1 MLGAISRKM
10 ALHQNTEGYVRG
22 RLGAESVEGSRQSL
36 PETTMRGKLFVA
48 TVSLIAISW
57 QPSVADGVGSIS
69 AKNAERA
76 ASDPWSGFYVGGH
89 VGYGIG
95 SLGSGTHPIRDEGE
109 FLPSTITGLLGGYQ
123 AGYNF
128 RLPNNVVLGFE
139 TDVSFT
145 SAVDQSATGNAPF
158 HTRLDYF
165 ATARGRLGYV
175 VDHRFLPYVTG
186 GLAWGQTDVLM
197 DAPNDTSS
205 RSATHVGWTMGAGLE
220 YAVGGPWTVKA
231 EYELTRLRDMAYAAP
246 PGLVVDPVVHT
257 FKFGMNYNLDEPTA
271 ASSSSIV
278 LPRPD
283 AGWNIHGQSTFIEQ
297 AYPSFRSPYEGP
309 KSLPGRGEARE
320 TWTSTAF
327 LGARLWQGGEFYF
340 NPELDQ
346 GFGLGTTEGLAGFP
360 NGEAQKAGA
369 DFPKFRPQRY
379 FFRQTFGLGGEQET
393 VEDGPNQLAGKRDID
408 RLTVTVGR
416 MAVGDIFDNNTYAHD
431 PRTDFQNWALWA
443 SAAYD
448 FPADLPGF
456 TRGIVVELNRK
467 DWALRGGLF
476 QVPKEPNSDVL
487 VFKTA
492 GVIVEL
498 EERYKVYNQP
508 GKLRLGVFANE
519 GRTGNYDEALDIA
532 ASNPS
537 IDINAAMESTR
548 RQRPKYGFYINAEQA
563 LSKDVGLFG
572 RASWND
578 GQNEI
583 LSFTD
588 VDASLSGGISIKGTR
603 WGRPDDTVGIGGA
616 LNFLS
621 EPHRAFLAAGGLGL
635 LIGDGALTYSGEKIV
650 ETYYAY
656 TLRKGMT
663 LTGDYQFFLH
673 PAYNVDRGPVSIFSG
688 RLHVEF

>member
-1 MLGAISRKM
+1 
-10 ALHQNTEGYVRG
+10 
-22 RLGAESVEGSRQSL
+22 
-36 PETTMRGKLFVA
+36 MRGKLFAA
-48 TVSLIAISW
+48 TVSLFSISS
-57 QPSVADGVGSIS
+57 QPSVADGLGSTPAKS
-69 AKNAERA
+69 AEPA
-76 ASDPWSGFYVGGH
+76 AADPWKGLYVGGH
-89 VGYGIG
+89 FGYGG
-95 SLGSGTHPIRDEGE
+95 GGLGQGTHPVLAQAV

-128 RLPNNVVLGFE
+128 QLPNKVVLGVE
-139 TDVSFT
+139 TDVAFT
-145 SAVDQSATGNAPF
+145 GPEDKSATGQPPF
-158 HTRLDYF
+158 NTRLDYL

-175 VDHRFLPYVTG
+175 IDHRLLPFVTG
-186 GLAWGQTDVLM
+186 GLAWAQTDVMMNL
-197 DAPNDTSS
+197 PNDTSS
-205 RSATHVGWTMGAGLE
+205 RSATHVGWTMGAGVEFAL
-220 YAVGGPWTVKA
+220 GGPWTGKA
-231 EYELTRLRDMAYAAP
+231 EFDFARLGDVTYSAP

-257 FKFGMNYNLDEPTA
+257 FKLGMNYSLDAPTA

-278 LPRPD
+278 LARPD

-309 KSLPGRGEARE
+309 KSLPGKGEARE
-320 TWTSTAF
+320 SWTTTAF
-327 LGARLWQGGEFYF
+327 LGLRLWEGGEFYF

-346 GFGLGTTEGLAGFP
+346 GFGLGGTQGLAGFP

-369 DFPKFRPQRY
+369 DFPKFRAQRY
-379 FFRQTFGLGGEQET
+379 FIRQTFGLGGEQET

-408 RLTVTVGR
+408 RITVTAGR
-416 MAVGDIFDNNTYAHD
+416 IAVGDIFDTNAYAHD
-431 PRTDFQNWALWA
+431 PRADFQNWALWEA
-443 SAAYD
+443 AAYD

-456 TRGIVVELNRK
+456 TRGVVVELNRK

-487 VFKTA
+487 VFKTG

-498 EERYKVYNQP
+498 EERYKIYNQP
-508 GKLRLGVFANE
+508 GKLRFGVFANE
-519 GRTGNYDEALDIA
+519 GRTGNYDEALAIA
-532 ASNPS
+532 AANPS
-537 IDINAAMESTR
+537 IDINTAMEETR
-548 RQRPKYGFYINAEQA
+548 KQRPKYGFYINAEQA
-563 LSKDVGLFG
+563 LTKDIGLFG

-588 VDASLSGGISIKGTR
+588 VDASLSGGISIKGSR
-603 WGRPDDTVGIGGA
+603 WGRPDDTLGLGGA
-616 LNFLS
+616 VNFLS

-635 LIGDGALTYSGEKIV
+635 LIGDGMLTYSGEKIV

-656 TLRKGMT
+656 TLRKGMI

-673 PAYNVDRGPVSIFSG
+673 PAFNMDRGPVSIFSG

>member
-1 MLGAISRKM
+1 MK
-10 ALHQNTEGYVRG
+10 E
-22 RLGAESVEGSRQSL
+22 
-36 PETTMRGKLFVA
+36 KLFVA
-48 TVSLIAISW
+48 TISLIASSW
-57 QPSVADGVGSIS
+57 HSSVADGFESIS
-69 AKNAERA
+69 VSTAGHA
-76 ASDPWSGFYVGGH
+76 ASDPWTGFYIGGH

-95 SLGSGTHPIRDEGE
+95 SLGSFAHPVLDQGVL
-109 FLPSTITGLLGGYQ
+109 LPSTVTGLLGGYQ

-128 RLPNNVVLGFE
+128 RLPNNLIIGFE

-145 SAVDQSATGNAPF
+145 SAIDKSATGDGSF

-165 ATARGRLGYV
+165 ATARGRLGYA
-175 VDHRFLPYVTG
+175 VDRRFLPYVIG
-186 GLAWGQTDVLM
+186 GLAWGQTDILM
-197 DAPNDTSS
+197 DTTNDTSS
-205 RSATHVGWTMGAGLE
+205 RSATHIGWTLGVGAE
-220 YAVGGPWTVKA
+220 YALGGPWTASA
-231 EYELTRLRDMAYAAP
+231 EYDLTRLGDVTYAAP
-246 PGLVVDPVVHT
+246 PGLIVDPLMHT
-257 FKFGMNYNLDEPTA
+257 LKLGMNYSLDEPTA
-271 ASSSSIV
+271 AASPSIV
-278 LPRPD
+278 LPPPG
-283 AGWNIHGQSTFIEQ
+283 ANWNIHGQSTFIEQ

-309 KSLPGRGEARE
+309 KSLPGREEARE
-320 TWTSTAF
+320 TWTTTAF
-327 LGARLWQGGEFYF
+327 LGARLWDGAEFYF

-346 GFGLGTTEGLAGFP
+346 GFGLGDTLGLAGFP
-360 NGEAQKAGA
+360 NGEAQKGGS
-369 DFPKFRPQRY
+369 DFPKFRAQRY
-379 FFRQTFGLGGEQET
+379 FFRQTFDFGGEQET
-393 VEDGPNQLAGKRDID
+393 VEDALNQLPGKRDID
-408 RLTVTVGR
+408 RITVIVGR
-416 MAVGDIFDNNTYAHD
+416 IAVGDIFDNNAYAHD
-431 PRTDFQNWALWA
+431 PRTDFQNWALWEA
-443 SAAYD
+443 AAYD

-456 TRGIVVELNRK
+456 TRGVVVELNRI

-519 GRTGNYDEALDIA
+519 GRTGNYDEALAIA
-532 ASNPS
+532 ASDPS
-537 IDINAAMESTR
+537 IDINTAMESTR

-572 RASWND
+572 RMSWND

-588 VDASLSGGISIKGTR
+588 VDASLSGGVSIKGLR
-603 WGRPDDTVGIGGA
+603 WGRPDDTVGLGGA

-673 PAYNVDRGPVSIFSG
+673 PAFNMDRGPVSIFSG

>member
-1 MLGAISRKM
+1 MK
-10 ALHQNTEGYVRG
+10 
-22 RLGAESVEGSRQSL
+22 
-36 PETTMRGKLFVA
+36 GKLFLA
-48 TVSLIAISW
+48 VSLIAISY
-57 QPSVADGVGSIS
+57 QPSVADGPGSIA
-69 AKNAERA
+69 AKTAELTPA
-76 ASDPWSGFYVGGH
+76 DPWGGFYVGAH
-89 VGYGIG
+89 VGYGFG
-95 SLGSGTHPIRDEGE
+95 GLGPGTHPVLDEGV
-109 FLPSTITGLLGGYQ
+109 FLPSTVTGLIGGYQ

-128 RLPNNVVLGFE
+128 RLPKNIVLGFE

-145 SAVDQSATGNAPF
+145 SAIDESATGSAPF

-175 VDHRFLPYVTG
+175 IDRRFLPYVTG

-197 DAPNDTSS
+197 NAPNDTSS
-205 RSATHVGWTMGAGLE
+205 RSATQVGWTTGAGLE
-220 YAVGGPWTVKA
+220 FALGGPWSAKA
-231 EYELTRLRDMAYAAP
+231 EYDMIRLGEVTYAAP
-246 PGLVVDPVVHT
+246 AGLVVDPVVHT
-257 FKFGMNYNLDEPTA
+257 FRLGMNYSLDEPT

-278 LPRPD
+278 LPPPG
-283 AGWNIHGQSTFIEQ
+283 ANWNIHGQSTFIDQ

-327 LGARLWQGGEFYF
+327 LGARLWDGGEFYF

-346 GFGLGTTEGLAGFP
+346 GFGLGATQGLAGFP
-360 NGEAQKAGA
+360 NGEAQKAGS
-369 DFPKFRPQRY
+369 DFPKFRAQRY

-408 RLTVTVGR
+408 RVTVTVGR
-416 MAVGDIFDNNTYAHD
+416 IAVGDVFDNNAYAHD
-431 PRTDFQNWALWA
+431 SRTDFQNWALWEA
-443 SAAYD
+443 AAYD

-456 TRGIVVELNRK
+456 TRGIVVELNRR
-467 DWALRGGLF
+467 DWALRGGFF

-487 VFKTA
+487 VFNTGGA
-492 GVIVEL
+492 IVEL
-498 EERYKVYNQP
+498 EERYKVFNQP
-508 GKLRLGVFANE
+508 GKLRLGAFANV
-519 GRTGNYDEALDIA
+519 GRTGNYDEALAIT
-532 ASNPS
+532 ASDPS
-537 IDINAAMESTR
+537 IDINTAMESTR
-548 RQRPKYGFYINAEQA
+548 RQRLKYGFYINAEQA
-563 LSKDVGLFG
+563 LTTDIGLFG

-588 VDASLSGGISIKGTR
+588 VDASLSGGVSIKGTR

-635 LIGDGALTYSGEKIV
+635 LIGDGTLTYSGEKIV

-656 TLRKGMT
+656 TLRKGII

-673 PAYNVDRGPVSIFSG
+673 PAFNMDRGPVSIFSG

>member
-1 MLGAISRKM
+1 MK
-10 ALHQNTEGYVRG
+10 VK
-22 RLGAESVEGSRQSL
+22 V
-36 PETTMRGKLFVA
+36 FVA
-48 TVSLIAISW
+48 TVWMIGISS
-57 QPSVADGVGSIS
+57 QPLVADGVGSIP
-69 AKNAERA
+69 ARTAERA

-95 SLGSGTHPIRDEGE
+95 SLGSGTHPVLDEGE

-128 RLPNNVVLGFE
+128 RLPNNVIFGFE

-145 SAVDQSATGNAPF
+145 SAIDKSATGDAPF
-158 HTRLDYF
+158 HARLDYF
-165 ATARGRLGYV
+165 ATARGRLGYAI
-175 VDHRFLPYVTG
+175 DHRLLPYVMG
-186 GLAWGQTDVLM
+186 GLAWGQTDILM
-197 DAPNDTSS
+197 NAPNDTSS
-205 RSATHVGWTMGAGLE
+205 RSTTQLGWTIGAGME
-220 YAVGGPWTVKA
+220 YALGGPWTARA
-231 EYELTRLRDMAYAAP
+231 EYDLTRLGDVTYAVP
-246 PGLVVDPVVHT
+246 PGLVVDPVIHT
-257 FKFGMNYNLDEPTA
+257 FKFGMNYNFDEPTA
-271 ASSSSIV
+271 ASSSSII
-278 LPRPD
+278 LPRPG
-283 AGWNIHGQSTFIEQ
+283 ANWNIHGQSTFIEQ

-309 KSLPGRGEARE
+309 NSLPGRGEARE

-327 LGARLWQGGEFYF
+327 LGARLWEGGEFYF

-346 GFGLGTTEGLAGFP
+346 GFGVGSTLGLAGFP
-360 NGEAQKAGA
+360 NGEAQKAGS
-369 DFPKFRPQRY
+369 DFPKFRAQRY

-393 VEDGPNQLAGKRDID
+393 IEDGPNQLAGTRDTD
-408 RLTVTVGR
+408 RIVVTVGR
-416 MAVGDIFDNNTYAHD
+416 IAVGDIFDNNAYAHD
-431 PRTDFQNWALWA
+431 PRMDFQNWALWA

-456 TRGIVVELNRK
+456 TRGVVVELNRK

-498 EERYKVYNQP
+498 EERYKIYNQP

-519 GRTGNYDEALDIA
+519 GRTGNYDEALAIA

-537 IDINAAMESTR
+537 IDINTAMESTQ
-548 RQRPKYGFYINAEQA
+548 RQRPKYGFYVNVEQA
-563 LSKDVGLFG
+563 VSKDVGLFA

-578 GQNEI
+578 GQNQI

-588 VDASLSGGISIKGTR
+588 VDASLSGGVSIKGTR
-603 WGRPDDTVGIGGA
+603 WGRADDTVGIGGA

-635 LIGDGALTYSGEKIV
+635 LIGDGTLTYSGEKIV

-656 TLRKGMT
+656 ALRKGMT

-673 PAYNVDRGPVSIFSG
+673 PAYNMDRGPVSIFSG
-688 RLHVEF
+688 RMHVEF

>member
-1 MLGAISRKM
+1 
-10 ALHQNTEGYVRG
+10 
-22 RLGAESVEGSRQSL
+22 
-36 PETTMRGKLFVA
+36 MRGKLFVA
-48 TVSLIAISW
+48 AVSLIAITW
-57 QPSVADGVGSIS
+57 QPSIADGVGSIP
-69 AKNAERA
+69 ARNTERVV
-76 ASDPWSGFYVGGH
+76 SDPWFGFYVGGY

-95 SLGSGTHPIRDEGE
+95 SLGSVTHPVLDEGE
-109 FLPSTITGLLGGYQ
+109 FLPSTVTGLLGGYQ

-128 RLPNNVVLGFE
+128 RLPNNLILGFE

-145 SAVDQSATGNAPF
+145 SAIDQSATGNAPF
-158 HTRLDYF
+158 HTRLDYL
-165 ATARGRLGYV
+165 ATTRGRVGYV

-186 GLAWGQTDVLM
+186 GLAWGQTDALM
-197 DAPNDTSS
+197 DAPSDTSS
-205 RSATHVGWTMGAGLE
+205 RSATHLGWIVGAGVEFAL
-220 YAVGGPWTVKA
+220 GGPWTAKA
-231 EYELTRLRDMAYAAP
+231 EYDFARLGDVTYSAP
-246 PGLVVDPVVHT
+246 PGLVVAPEVHT
-257 FKFGMNYNLDEPTA
+257 FKLGMNYSLDETTA

-327 LGARLWQGGEFYF
+327 LGVRLWEGGELYF

-346 GFGLGTTEGLAGFP
+346 GFGLGGTQGLAGFP

-379 FFRQTFGLGGEQET
+379 FFRETFGLGGEQET

-416 MAVGDIFDNNTYAHD
+416 LAVGDIFDNNTYAHD

-487 VFKTA
+487 VFKTG

-498 EERYKVYNQP
+498 EERYKIYNQP

-519 GRTGNYDEALDIA
+519 GRTGNYDDALAIA
-532 ASNPS
+532 AANPP
-537 IDINAAMESTR
+537 IDINTAMEETR
-548 RQRPKYGFYINAEQA
+548 RQRPKYGFYVNAEQA
-563 LSKDVGLFG
+563 LTKDIGLFG

-588 VDASLSGGISIKGTR
+588 VDASLSGGVSLKGMR
-603 WGRPDDTVGIGGA
+603 WGRPDDTVGVGGA

-621 EPHRAFLAAGGLGL
+621 EPHRAFLAGGGLGL

-656 TLRKGMT
+656 TLGKGMT

-673 PAYNVDRGPVSIFSG
+673 PAFNMDRGPVSIFSG